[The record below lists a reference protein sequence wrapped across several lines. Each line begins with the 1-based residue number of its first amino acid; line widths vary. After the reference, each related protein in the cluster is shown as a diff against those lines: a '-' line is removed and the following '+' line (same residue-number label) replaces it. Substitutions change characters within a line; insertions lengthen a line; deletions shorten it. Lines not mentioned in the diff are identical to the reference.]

1 MNWEA
6 DIEMFKE
13 VYENPKISSWDL
25 QVGTADVKEH
35 ASIIR
40 KKVHQSDS
48 YGRWPKKKPFAL
60 KT

>member
-1 MNWEA
+1 
-6 DIEMFKE
+6 MFKE
-13 VYENPKISSWDL
+13 VYENPKISSWYL

-48 YGRWPKKKPFAL
+48 YGK
-60 KT
+60 